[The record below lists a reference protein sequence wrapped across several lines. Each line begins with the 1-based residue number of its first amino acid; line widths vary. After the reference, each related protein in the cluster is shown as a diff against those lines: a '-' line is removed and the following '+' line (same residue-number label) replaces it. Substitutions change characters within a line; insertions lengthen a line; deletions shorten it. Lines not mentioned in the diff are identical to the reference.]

1 MMIGL
6 YIYSIVMG
14 MVDDMQDQA
23 PLPVDVCMYVR
34 AHPRYR
40 DIER

>member
-23 PLPVDVCMYVR
+23 PLPVNVCMYVCTYVR
-34 AHPRYR
+34 IL
-40 DIER
+40 DIEI